1 MTKQER
7 INVIYKMT
15 QKLAWARSALVIVMM
30 FCVFS
35 IQRLE
40 QGSVWYIVGTA
51 SCLLFISVVLGYESR
66 FAKSLTSKH
75 KAKQIITKQYVYD
88 FAVIPLLIFIYLLT
102 GRLGVMWLGPVLVIG
117 VIIGFYRIQ
126 RKLED
131 QLTRADP
138 EHPIRRDIKLSNVRD

>member
-7 INVIYKMT
+7 INAIYKMN
-15 QKLAWARSALVIVMM
+15 QKLMWARSVLVIVMM

-35 IQRLE
+35 IQRFE
-40 QGSVWYIVGTA
+40 QGSGWYIVGVA
-51 SCLLFISVVLGYESR
+51 SSLMLISVVISYESR
-66 FAKSLTSKH
+66 FVKSLTRKH
-75 KAKQIITKQYVYD
+75 NAKQIIMRQYVYD
-88 FAVIPLLIFIYLLT
+88 FAVVPLLIFIYLLT

-131 QLTRADP
+131 RLMREDP
-138 EHPIRRDIKLSNVRD
+138 EHPRRRDIKLGNVKD